1 MQDERNASQIIRKDA
16 RNCFVESLSDAFG
29 NGRAHFA
36 FATYDMN
43 KPAGQRQTN
52 NIHIYIS
59 VPELLELCR
68 KLSCGELRY
77 IMQQK
82 KQTGDP
88 KPIQEWL
95 GGTSA
100 EKLRQYGK
108 ARPDGKSLS
117 RVCKLLADQKT
128 DFLLVADSGPGDKDA
143 KGLIVPRFGNKP
155 ENHVAVSMTFDA
167 LSELLL
173 MTKTHYESWL
183 TAWYLS
189 QAHSGQKQ
197 AAVPTRKRS
206 TLSTAL
212 PGVRPESSSVSI
224 LPGAVWLLYPADCRS
239 AAGTIR
245 TAISDVLLRWSQ
257 IMCTLAIPRATAL
270 PPVPR
275 QLLLQ
280 ATAPLR
286 ILHPTIRL
294 RIFRCW
300 RMTMLSCRFNR
311 REQP

>member
-1 MQDERNASQIIRKDA
+1 MSGEKNPSQIIRKDA

-29 NGRAHFA
+29 NGRAHFV
-36 FATYDMN
+36 FATYDLN

-59 VPELLELCR
+59 IPELLELCR

-77 IMQQK
+77 ILQQK
-82 KQTGDP
+82 KQTGDS

-117 RVCKLLADQKT
+117 RVCKLMAAQKT
-128 DFLLVADSGPGDKDA
+128 DFLFTASSGPGEKDA
-143 KGLIVPRFGNKP
+143 KGLIVPKFGNRP

-173 MTKTHYESWL
+173 MTRTHYESWL

-189 QAHSGQKQ
+189 QTHSGQQQSRRPAEASQ
-197 AAVPTRKRS
+197 AGPYKPPAGGQEYS
-206 TLSTAL
+206 GLSL
-212 PGVRPESSSVSI
+212 
-224 LPGAVWLLYPADCRS
+224 
-239 AAGTIR
+239 
-245 TAISDVLLRWSQ
+245 
-257 IMCTLAIPRATAL
+257 
-270 PPVPR
+270 
-275 QLLLQ
+275 
-280 ATAPLR
+280 
-286 ILHPTIRL
+286 
-294 RIFRCW
+294 F
-300 RMTMLSCRFNR
+300 
-311 REQP
+311 

>member
-1 MQDERNASQIIRKDA
+1 MSGEKNPSQIIRKDA

-29 NGRAHFA
+29 NGRAHFV
-36 FATYDMN
+36 FATYDLN

-59 VPELLELCR
+59 IPELLELCR

-77 IMQQK
+77 ILQQK
-82 KQTGDP
+82 KQTGDS

-117 RVCKLLADQKT
+117 RVCKLMAAQKT
-128 DFLLVADSGPGDKDA
+128 DFLFTASSGPGEKDA
-143 KGLIVPRFGNKP
+143 KGLIVPKFGNRP

-173 MTKTHYESWL
+173 MTRTHYESWL

-189 QAHSGQKQ
+189 QTHSGQQ
-197 AAVPTRKRS
+197 
-206 TLSTAL
+206 
-212 PGVRPESSSVSI
+212 
-224 LPGAVWLLYPADCRS
+224 
-239 AAGTIR
+239 
-245 TAISDVLLRWSQ
+245 Q
-257 IMCTLAIPRATAL
+257 
-270 PPVPR
+270 
-275 QLLLQ
+275 
-280 ATAPLR
+280 
-286 ILHPTIRL
+286 
-294 RIFRCW
+294 
-300 RMTMLSCRFNR
+300 NR
-311 REQP
+311 RPAEVSQAGPYQPPAGSQEYSGLSLF